1 MTLESWIHFGGILNS
16 LIIIILI
23 MSQNDSSKDFL
34 AGLNKKKSG
43 QNSLQNFTG
52 LFLIFQLSF
61 LLLENKI
68 R

>member
-1 MTLESWIHFGGILNS
+1 MTLESLIHVGGILNS
-16 LIIIILI
+16 LIIILLI

-34 AGLNKKKSG
+34 VGLNKNKSG

-61 LLLENKI
+61 LLLENKKD
-68 R
+68 